1 MPTASQHNLWS
12 SVRQG
17 NESAFRQLFDQYWE
31 SLFSYASKI
40 TRDHSLAQDIVQ
52 GLFVHLWE
60 KHASLPEVTAV
71 LPYLHSALKNRL
83 LNALRDENLYQRHV
97 DIFKETNN
105 INDHSVV
112 EQLQFKETEQLLL
125 RSINQLPG
133 KMKDVFYLHRIENLS
148 VAEIAM
154 RQGTSPQT
162 IRNQLNTALQKI
174 RSLWIVEM
182 LLVIAILPNC

>member
-12 SVRQG
+12 SIRQG
-17 NESAFRQLFDQYWE
+17 NENAFRQLFEQYWE

-52 GLFVHLWE
+52 GLFIHLWE

-97 DIFKETNN
+97 DLFKETNN
-105 INDHSVV
+105 ITDHSVV
-112 EQLQFKETEQLLL
+112 EHLQFKETEQLLL
-125 RSINQLPG
+125 QSINQLPG

>member
-60 KHASLPEVTAV
+60 KHTSLPEVTAV

-182 LLVIAILPNC
+182 LVVIAILPNC